1 TQTVDSQ
8 LNLVALAESAAHTFY
23 WKYDESVANKCKIL
37 AGLKKAAIQASFLFL
52 GLLVPATAPA
62 AAGII
67 PEVEAAV
74 ANSSSFLAMKGT
86 RLAQF
91 ALSFTSAFPTNKDIG
106 HFYDIY
112 REVVEST
119 NSDIIK
125 GSSSENF
132 NLLGY
137 STTLVQVIRSGE
149 YLVFTDEQDKRFV
162 REPNLIE
169 QDLTQHYKN
178 DLISTVLKGQMCYIE
193 CSSKSS
199 SQSDITR
206 FEPEEGNFCAAK
218 CWQNWASEKTLKVY
232 GLDEIAKPDNDWGIQ
247 VQAFLKAS
255 YDQYKKS
262 GFRTGP
268 MLPPTE
274 TLFDNEV
281 KTTSGSYLPV
291 CDSYISHHNSHL
303 SGIPCMCGDEYG
315 SETARF
321 WEAANFAS
329 WKAVQVNGE
338 SETKKGPPYLCK
350 NDMSMERTPPVAYFL
365 NLCNTDWR
373 WPTLMNGA

>member
-91 ALSFTSAFPTNKDIG
+91 ALSFTSAFPTN
-106 HFYDIY
+106 
-112 REVVEST
+112 
-119 NSDIIK
+119 
-125 GSSSENF
+125 
-132 NLLGY
+132 
-137 STTLVQVIRSGE
+137 
-149 YLVFTDEQDKRFV
+149 
-162 REPNLIE
+162 
-169 QDLTQHYKN
+169 HYKN

-206 FEPEEGNFCAAK
+206 FEPEGGNFCAAK

>member
-91 ALSFTSAFPTNKDIG
+91 ALSFTSAFPTN
-106 HFYDIY
+106 
-112 REVVEST
+112 
-119 NSDIIK
+119 

-149 YLVFTDEQDKRFV
+149 YLVFTDEQDKRDF
-162 REPNLIE
+162 
-169 QDLTQHYKN
+169 TQHYKN

-206 FEPEEGNFCAAK
+206 FEPEGGNFCAAK